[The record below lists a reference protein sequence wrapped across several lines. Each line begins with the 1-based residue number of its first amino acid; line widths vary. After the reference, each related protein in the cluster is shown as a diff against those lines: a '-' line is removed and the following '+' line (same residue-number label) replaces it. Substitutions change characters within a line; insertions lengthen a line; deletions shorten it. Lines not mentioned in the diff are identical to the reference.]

1 MMLVCGNAIS
11 QTDIQKKN
19 DSLKLVCIDTSI
31 ARKVANDLVDGDV
44 CKAELKYVKNNLQI
58 TKDKLVLKDSIIL
71 GKDNQIGILNNM
83 IRLKDEQF
91 NLEKDKSNEILKQLK
106 TEKRK
111 SFFYKVTSFLG
122 VLSTLIVVIT
132 K

>member
-83 IRLKDEQF
+83 ISLKDEQF

>member
-1 MMLVCGNAIS
+1 MLVCGNAIS

-83 IRLKDEQF
+83 ISLKDEKF

>member
-11 QTDIQKKN
+11 QTDIHKKN

-83 IRLKDEQF
+83 ISLKDEQF
-91 NLEKDKSNEILKQLK
+91 NLEKDNSNEILKQLK